1 MKNSRLIY
9 TLYLIVVLFLPG
21 SCSGDEEYN
30 EDEIK
35 VSERQLQTFT
45 QGSVGYYYNPPTIV
59 NNYIY
64 IGTSRGDPYAPA
76 IDNSF
81 FKLDASL
88 NKVWEYPL
96 GPNEVTGSATL
107 DKIGNIYFV
116 VNEGR
121 EKNNMGYSL
130 NKLYSLDKDG
140 KFRWSRNIDNQG
152 KAFFNNPAISDDDV
166 IYIGGNKFYAF
177 DINGNEI
184 WSYAVPYK
192 IYNAPIIDP
201 EGNIYFK
208 SANKVIS
215 LDKNGN
221 NRWIY
226 TIEADYGPSSTAF
239 SVDYSKIF
247 VPGTNIMYC
256 LRTSDGNKLWEYT
269 IPDMIGKGA
278 FRATPAVDD
287 HDNIY
292 IGTHWKGEGDAGQ
305 QTLYAIKSDGSG
317 ILWKNVIGADLY
329 SSPALGNDR
338 VVYIGSE
345 CGNEG
350 PKHSRLH
357 AIDMA
362 TGATVW
368 SAQLG
373 LDVTYSSPAI
383 SNNGT
388 LYIASMD
395 MYTEGGERGMVYSFK
410 TNSTGLLSGAG
421 SPRFHGGNSSTGRR
435 E

>member
-9 TLYLIVVLFLPG
+9 ALFLIVVLFLPG
-21 SCSGDEEYN
+21 SCSDDEYK

-64 IGTSRGDPYAPA
+64 IGTSRGEPYAPA
-76 IDNSF
+76 TDNSF
-81 FKLDASL
+81 FKFDASL
-88 NKVWEYPL
+88 NKIWEYSL

-107 DKIGNIYFV
+107 DKVGNIYFV

-121 EKNNMGYSL
+121 TTNNIGYST
-130 NKLYSLDKDG
+130 NKIYSLDKDG
-140 KFRWSRNIDNQG
+140 KFRWSRSIDSQG
-152 KAFFNNPAISDDDV
+152 NAFFNNPAISVDDV
-166 IYIGGNKFYAF
+166 IYIGGEKFYAF

-192 IYNAPIIDP
+192 IFNAPIIDP
-201 EGNIYFK
+201 VGNIYFK
-208 SANKVIS
+208 SENKVIS
-215 LDKNGN
+215 IDKNGN
-221 NRWIY
+221 ERWIF
-226 TIEADYGPSSTAF
+226 TMENDYGISSPAF

-247 VPGTNIMYC
+247 VPSANTMYS
-256 LRTSDGNKLWEYT
+256 LRTSDGNKIWEYI
-269 IPDMIGKGA
+269 IPDMIGKTE

-287 HDNIY
+287 NDNIY
-292 IGTHWKGEGDAGQ
+292 IGTHWKEPSGQDQ
-305 QTLYAIKSDGSG
+305 QTIYAIKSDGSG

-338 VVYIGSE
+338 VVYVGSE

-350 PKHSRLH
+350 SKHSRLH

-362 TGATVW
+362 TGATIW
-368 SAQLG
+368 SAQLE
-373 LDVTYSSPAI
+373 LDVTYCSPAI

-395 MYTEGGERGMVYSFK
+395 MYSEDGRSGIVYSFR